1 MRAAVT
7 CEAAVALEVSTY
19 ALGSN
24 LLPATTMGKSI
35 PPTLTEAGTGPV
47 KVGTCEALVRPR
59 VFEKAGVQR
68 KAMPLATLNASPE
81 ALVTE

>member
-1 MRAAVT
+1 
-7 CEAAVALEVSTY
+7 
-19 ALGSN
+19 
-24 LLPATTMGKSI
+24 MGNWS